1 MREAPMSNTDAI
13 VEQTP
18 DSQAVDPIV
27 ESAVNAVADALKQ
40 VAVEP
45 LPEFS
50 DPYDDDDGDDGDEPR
65 LAESHPPR
73 QPQPALQFATAA
85 IVAFSLTLLAGSIA
99 VLSGYV
105 PLSQMEF
112 TQRVDLGAILL
123 FAPVC
128 ALVLALFFEVAV
140 IALKAPLENPEP
152 RRLPID
158 WAPGH
163 REG

>member
-1 MREAPMSNTDAI
+1 MSNSDAP
-13 VEQTP
+13 VEQSPT
-18 DSQAVDPIV
+18 SQAAESIV

-40 VAVEP
+40 VEVEP
-45 LPEFS
+45 LPDFADS
-50 DPYDDDDGDDGDEPR
+50 NDDDEPLLDDS
-65 LAESHPPR
+65 LPPR

-105 PLSQMEF
+105 PLEQMAF
-112 TQRVDLGAILL
+112 TQRVDLGAVLL

-140 IALKAPLENPEP
+140 IALKAPPQSPEP